1 MSELEFEDWFDQAID
16 KELFPLAAPSAQYKT
31 AKAAWDAGIEVG
43 KKLIKDKVS
52 KRFAI
57 SHIDWREYE

>member
-1 MSELEFEDWFDQAID
+1 MNKYFDEWISDCKGVQLDRTLGDQRKEACGGGFE
-16 KELFPLAAPSAQYKT
+16 S
-31 AKAAWDAGIEVG
+31 G

-57 SHIDWREYE
+57 SHIDWREYERTS

>member
-1 MSELEFEDWFDQAID
+1 MIGDTLFKIWLSDIRGIKLDRTFEELLEEAFKAGFE
-16 KELFPLAAPSAQYKT
+16 S
-31 AKAAWDAGIEVG
+31 G

-57 SHIDWREYE
+57 SHIDWREYESK